1 MTILRLRWLYGIQ
14 GASLGLLLPFLVPLL
29 DDRGL
34 EPAGIGLVLGASG
47 LVSLLSYPMWGALA
61 DGPLGR
67 GPSIAAAGLLA
78 AAGGLWITLA
88 GSDPVALTLAVSLA
102 FVGALPWG
110 PISDALALGAL
121 GEESSSYGRLRAWA
135 SLGWAAS
142 AVSAGAAW
150 GALGSDVV
158 FGAFAL
164 LALAVAGTVLVRARR
179 SEATGAPVPGSSWW
193 RPERGAPGPAADVGS
208 ERDPIPVRGSPDAPH
223 PRDRDGPGAI
233 PAPSP
238 EGAPAPPA
246 FTGGMRASARLIA
259 SPVLLLFLLGLLVA
273 SVGEHATW
281 RYVGLRILEQGG
293 GAFLVGLAAA
303 LPALLEIPIFGG
315 SRRWAGRLGLRHL
328 FVVGALLASLLALLI
343 GLAPE
348 AWMVTLLRTI
358 DGIPYALRYIGMV
371 LIIGA
376 LLPRRFHALGQSLAW
391 LVGMGVAPII
401 ADIVGGLVYDRY
413 GGTAVFAIAAV
424 LISLGAAIAYLAL
437 SGPAFRRDRPS
448 LDPA

>member
-1 MTILRLRWLYGIQ
+1 MTILRLRWLYGVQ

-47 LVSLLSYPMWGALA
+47 LVSLLSYAMWGALA

-67 GPSIAAAGLLA
+67 GPSIAVAGLLA

-135 SLGWAAS
+135 SLGWA
-142 AVSAGAAW
+142 VSAISAGVAW
-150 GALGSDVV
+150 GVLGSNIV
-158 FGAFAL
+158 FGSFAL
-164 LALAVAGTVLVRARR
+164 LALAVAGTVAVRGRASAAR
-179 SEATGAPVPGSSWW
+179 SEGA
-193 RPERGAPGPAADVGS
+193 RTEGART
-208 ERDPIPVRGSPDAPH
+208 EPDGGL
-223 PRDRDGPGAI
+223 DAI

-238 EGAPAPPA
+238 EGAPAPPP
-246 FTGGMRASARLIA
+246 FTGGLRASAGMLA
-259 SPVLLLFLLGLLVA
+259 SPVLLLFLLGLLVT

-293 GAFLVGLAAA
+293 GAFLVGIAAA
-303 LPALLEIPIFGG
+303 LPALVEIPIFGG
-315 SRRWAGRLGLRHL
+315 SRRWAGRLGLRL
-328 FVVGALLASLLALLI
+328 IFVLGALMASLLALLI

-348 AWMVTLLRTI
+348 AWMVTVLRTI

-376 LLPRRFHALGQSLAW
+376 LLPRRFHALGQSMAW

-401 ADIVGGLVYDRY
+401 GDIVGGLIYDRY
-413 GGTAVFAIAAV
+413 GGTAVFAGAAL
-424 LISLGAAIAYLAL
+424 LISIGAAIAYGAL
-437 SGPAFRRDRPS
+437 SGPAFRRARPS
-448 LDPA
+448 AEPA